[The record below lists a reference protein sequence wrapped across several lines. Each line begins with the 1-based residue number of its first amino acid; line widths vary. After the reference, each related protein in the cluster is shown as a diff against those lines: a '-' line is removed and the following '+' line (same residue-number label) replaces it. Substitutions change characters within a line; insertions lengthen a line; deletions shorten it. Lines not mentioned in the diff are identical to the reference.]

1 MTCVWTA
8 LDTLLGS
15 SWHALDS
22 SWHALDSSRHVSDSS
37 LELDNSSRAIKY
49 LAPCS
54 RSAWKCNSAS
64 RTPTYILMCSLA
76 LVCRINAKGVWRLTN
91 ALQSSID
98 ALRSRGAVYTSAT
111 TLYLCQRLVHHFAHI
126 SQLLAWRALS
136 IDHHLNRG
144 RQDRLVSHVVS
155 HATVCR
161 GSRVIVL
168 YSKSQLLSL
177 LVPLY
182 SVRSARS
189 VLRMR
194 LLRLSGPKHRR
205 VRSYE
210 ASKKPKAQC
219 TLL

>member
-1 MTCVWTA
+1 M
-8 LDTLLGS
+8 
-15 SWHALDS
+15 
-22 SWHALDSSRHVSDSS
+22 
-37 LELDNSSRAIKY
+37 RAITY
-49 LAPCS
+49 LLIARGS
-54 RSAWKCNSAS
+54 RSAWKYNSAPHS
-64 RTPTYILMCSLA
+64 TPACILTCSLA
-76 LVCRINAKGVWRLTN
+76 LVCRINAKGVWRWTI

-111 TLYLCQRLVHHFAHI
+111 TLYLCQLLVHHFAHI

-136 IDHHLNRG
+136 IDHHVNRG

-168 YSKSQLLSL
+168 YSKSQLFTL

-182 SVRSARS
+182 SVRSARR

-194 LLRLSGPKHRR
+194 LLRLLGPKHRR

-210 ASKKPKAQC
+210 ASKKPKAQR
-219 TLL
+219 TLLQYHHTYCARVVQLLT